1 MHPRLPAR
9 RPFVVG
15 VFAVLLAV
23 ILSGCTMPWQEEDY
37 TYFGGTYDPPN
48 QAKPI
53 NLTDQNGNPF
63 SLDQMKGKVTLVY
76 FGYTYCPDFCPTT
89 LLDIQRVE
97 EALGEEA
104 ADVEVVFVSVDPAR
118 DTEARLQEYMEFFG
132 PDYYAVRGS
141 EEQTRDIA
149 RDWNIMY
156 AAKEPDEN
164 GRYLVDHTTSLF
176 AIDRE
181 GNLALTWAY
190 GTEVENIT
198 DDIRHLLAQD

>member
-1 MHPRLPAR
+1 MFTRHVR
-9 RPFVVG
+9 RAGLG
-15 VFAVLLAV
+15 VFAILLSVVLA
-23 ILSGCTMPWQEEDY
+23 GCTAPWQDDEY

-48 QAKPI
+48 EAAPI
-53 NLTDQNGNPF
+53 DLTDQHGNPF
-63 SLDQMKGKVTLVY
+63 TLDQLDGKVTLVY

-97 EALGEEA
+97 QALGDDA

-118 DTEARLQEYMEFFG
+118 DTEQRLQEYMEFFG
-132 PDYYAVRGS
+132 PDYYALHGT
-141 EEQTRDIA
+141 EEQTRDVA
-149 RDWNIMY
+149 RAWNIMY

-176 AIDRE
+176 AVDRE

-190 GTEVENIT
+190 GTDVDNIT
-198 DDIRHLLAQD
+198 SDLQHLLDA

>member
-1 MHPRLPAR
+1 MSIRLPHLR
-9 RPFVVG
+9 R
-15 VFAVLLAV
+15 FAMGAFPVLLAV
-23 ILSGCTMPWQEEDY
+23 ILVGCSLPGQEEKY
-37 TYFGGTYDPPN
+37 TYYGGTFDPPN
-48 QAKPI
+48 AAAPI
-53 NLTDQNGNPF
+53 NLTDQTGQPF
-63 SLDQMKGKVTLVY
+63 SLDQLEDKVTLVY
-76 FGYTYCPDFCPTT
+76 FGYTFCPDFCPTT

-97 EALGEEA
+97 QALGDDA

-141 EEQTRDIA
+141 EEQTREVA
-149 RDWNIMY
+149 RAWNIMY

-176 AIDRE
+176 AIDRQ

-190 GTEVENIT
+190 GTDVDNIT
-198 DDIRHLLAQD
+198 EDIRHLLQQD

>member
-1 MHPRLPAR
+1 MSIRLPHVR
-9 RPFVVG
+9 RFVVG
-15 VFAVLLAV
+15 ACTVLLAV
-23 ILSGCTMPWQEEDY
+23 ILVGCSLPGQDEDY

-48 QAKPI
+48 PAAAI
-53 NLTDQNGNPF
+53 DLTDQYGQPF
-63 SLDQMKGKVTLVY
+63 SLDQLDDKVTLVY

-97 EALGEEA
+97 EALGEDA

-132 PDYYAVRGS
+132 SDYYAVWGS
-141 EEQTRDIA
+141 EEQTREVA
-149 RDWNIMY
+149 RAWNIMY
-156 AAKEPDEN
+156 AAKEPDAN

-190 GTEVENIT
+190 GTEVDNIT
-198 DDIRHLLAQD
+198 EDIRHLLEQD